1 MSFLSKLFGRKQA
14 LAPVESF
21 TQAQIEAMIDA
32 LAFAMIADGEH
43 TSEEWDALRAAIPT
57 AQWSGEGSL
66 ESAISHAIERAE
78 QHTDSQ
84 EDARAYCRDIGARL
98 ADDAAREAVYALAA
112 RVVCS
117 DHTIARSEQ
126 GLMTIMI
133 QEFPVDRER
142 AMEISSEVH
151 AEYSLL

>member
-1 MSFLSKLFGRKQA
+1 MGFLSKLFGRK
-14 LAPVESF
+14 LELVPVESF
-21 TQAQIEAMIDA
+21 AQVQLEAMIDA

-43 TSEEWDALRAAIPT
+43 TPEEWDALRAAIPVD
-57 AQWSGEGSL
+57 QWAGEESL

-78 QHTDSQ
+78 QHTSSQ
-84 EDARAYCRDIGARL
+84 ADARAYCRDIGARL
-98 ADDAAREAVYALAA
+98 ADDAVREAVYALAA

-117 DHTIARSEQ
+117 DHTIAKSEQ

-142 AMEISSEVH
+142 ALAISSEIH